1 MCKGYLAAE
10 YATHGQ
16 LTKNIDVFSF
26 GVVILKVISG
36 RKNIDYNLLANDVY
50 LLEKVSL
57 SSFLYEVCAL
67 VDYV

>member
-1 MCKGYLAAE
+1 MCKGYLAPE

-16 LTKNIDVFSF
+16 LTEKIDVFSF
-26 GVVILKVISG
+26 GVVVLKVISG
-36 RKNIDYNLLANDVY
+36 RKNIDYNLLTNDVY
-50 LLEKVSL
+50 LLVKVSL